1 MKQMTDYQRELV
13 EQYLDVVN
21 VVIKKQFFVS
31 GQILLTYEDFYQ
43 IGCEALCRAAVRYKP
58 EVGSFVPLAYRCVYN
73 ALIDHCR
80 MQNVRTAF
88 KYDYYTDSDADEY
101 ALEYFSYSDD
111 LDEGMYLKNVTEA
124 LRISKKKYAGI
135 IYKGI
140 EAMELRSL
148 GYTSSEIAK
157 QHSTTVNNVN
167 AWISK
172 ARAKLLA
179 DEDFLEA
186 IC

>member
-13 EQYLDVVN
+13 EQHLGVVD
-21 VVIKKQFFVS
+21 VVIKKQFRVS

-58 EVGSFVPLAYRCVYN
+58 EVGSFGPLAYRCVYN

-80 MQNVRTAF
+80 LQNVRNAF
-88 KYDYYTDSDADEY
+88 KYDYYTDSDDDGY
-101 ALEYFSYSDD
+101 ALEYFSYTDD
-111 LDEGMYLKNVTEA
+111 FDEGVHLKNVAEA
-124 LRISKKKYAGI
+124 LRISKQKYTGI

-148 GYTSSEIAK
+148 GYTSAEIAK
-157 QHSTTVNNVN
+157 RHGTTINNVN

-172 ARAKLLA
+172 ARAKILA
-179 DEDFLEA
+179 DEAFLEA

>member
-13 EQYLDVVN
+13 EQYLDVVDI
-21 VVIKKQFFVS
+21 VIKKHFFVS

-58 EVGSFVPLAYRCVYN
+58 EVGSFGPLAYRCVYN

-80 MQNVRTAF
+80 VQNVRAAF

-101 ALEYFSYSDD
+101 ALEYFSYRDD
-111 LDEGMYLKNVTEA
+111 LDEGVHLKDVTKA
-124 LRISKKKYAGI
+124 LRISKQKYTGI

-148 GYTSSEIAK
+148 GYTSAEIAK
-157 QHSTTVNNVN
+157 RHDTTINNVN

-179 DEDFLEA
+179 DEEFLEA
-186 IC
+186 IY